1 MSTVMYGDGID
12 LSFGLI
18 RLSVYLVAILSG
30 LIGAWRL
37 AARRRRAESWPMLLG
52 YVERAEV
59 NNEGNGYTV
68 TLAYSYQVNGEFLSG
83 FYSKPFKVFRFAGEF
98 VSMSRGQQLFV
109 RYDPEKPE
117 ISVIRDK
124 DNAALLAL
132 R

>member
-1 MSTVMYGDGID
+1 MYGDGID

-83 FYSKPFKVFRFAGEF
+83 FYSKPFKMFRFAEEF
-98 VSMSRGQQLFV
+98 VSMNRGQQLFV